1 LSEPKDDLEQIED
14 DASDESEVSEVPE
27 QETDQD
33 LAGESEEPAPDSE
46 LAEALREKDQF
57 RALAQRAQ
65 ADLVNFRSRVE
76 TEKMELAQRTKA
88 GLIRRMLEIA
98 DSVDAALQ
106 EDATQE
112 VDIGF
117 LKGVEAIKRSFESA
131 LSGEGVERFESAGE
145 KFDPRLHEALLTT
158 ESDEADPDT
167 VIKVMRVGYRRG
179 DDIIRPAL
187 VEVASKPS

>member
-1 LSEPKDDLEQIED
+1 LSDPKDELEQIED
-14 DASDESEVSEVPE
+14 EEPEPASEGAEAPAEDAEV
-27 QETDQD
+27 ETD
-33 LAGESEEPAPDSE
+33 EPSPDSE

-98 DSVDAALQ
+98 DGVEAALQ
-106 EDATQE
+106 GDSTKD
-112 VDIGF
+112 VDVSF
-117 LKGVEAIKRSFESA
+117 LQGVEAIKRSFDSV
-131 LSGEGVERFESAGE
+131 LSGEGVERFESKGE
-145 KFDPRLHEALLTT
+145 NFDPRLHEALLTT
-158 ESDEADPDT
+158 ETEDAEPDT
-167 VIKVMRVGYRRG
+167 VINVMRVGYRHG

-187 VEVASKPS
+187 VEVASKPSK

>member
-1 LSEPKDDLEQIED
+1 MSEPKDELEQIDED
-14 DASDESEVSEVPE
+14 GPDESEASKVVE
-27 QETDQD
+27 QDSVVE
-33 LAGESEEPAPDSE
+33 LEAPSPDSE
-46 LAEALREKDQF
+46 MAEALREKDQF

-76 TEKMELAQRTKA
+76 TEKMELAQRTKS

-106 EDATQE
+106 GDATQE

-117 LKGVEAIKRSFESA
+117 LQGVEAIKRSFETVLGS
-131 LSGEGVERFESAGE
+131 EGVERFESAGE

-158 ESDEADPDT
+158 ETDEAEPDT
-167 VIKVMRVGYRRG
+167 VINVMRVGYRHG

-187 VEVASKPS
+187 VEVASKSS

>member
-1 LSEPKDDLEQIED
+1 MSERKDELEKIEED
-14 DASDESEVSEVPE
+14 GPDGSEASAAPE
-27 QETDQD
+27 QDSKV
-33 LAGESEEPAPDSE
+33 ESGEPAPDSE
-46 LAEALREKDQF
+46 MAEALREKDQF

-112 VDIGF
+112 VDIAF
-117 LKGVEAIKRSFESA
+117 LQGVEAIKRSFETV

-158 ESDEADPDT
+158 ETDDAEPDT

-179 DDIIRPAL
+179 DNIIRPAL
-187 VEVASKPS
+187 VEVSSKPA

>member
-1 LSEPKDDLEQIED
+1 MSEPKDDLEQIDD
-14 DASDESEVSEVPE
+14 DASDESNPSEAPE
-27 QETDQD
+27 QEPQD
-33 LAGESEEPAPDSE
+33 STIESEEPAPDSE
-46 LAEALREKDQF
+46 MAEALREKDQF

-112 VDIGF
+112 VDVAF
-117 LKGVEAIKRSFESA
+117 LQGVEAIKRSFESVLA
-131 LSGEGVERFESAGE
+131 GEGVERFESAGE

-158 ESDEADPDT
+158 ETDDAEPDT
-167 VIKVMRVGYRRG
+167 VIKVMRVGYRHG
-179 DDIIRPAL
+179 EDIIRPAL